1 MDAVNIGKARSPEIL
16 ATGLCERSLVG
27 DGTRGMEPGA
37 RVLAGQRCTVLRRAG
52 IGEELRDGP
61 GLRGAGPRGYA
72 PGVCQGSA
80 PEACLRPAPAARA
93 GPCAAYL
100 AVQVGIELIRVCIGL
115 ADLAGAE
122 ALMREAD
129 ELIWRRPGLGTL
141 AVQAG
146 EFQSRLQEERG

>member
-1 MDAVNIGKARSPEIL
+1 MRSTSGRPAHPRFSRPGCVNGRWLVMARGEWSQ
-16 ATGLCERSLVG
+16 
-27 DGTRGMEPGA
+27 A

-72 PGVCQGSA
+72 RGRCQGSA
-80 PEACLRPAPAARA
+80 PEACLRPTPAARA